1 MKADTSAET
10 SAFEQF
16 ALSPF
21 LQKTIDRIGFTQPT
35 PIQRDAIPL
44 VLEGKDVMGLA
55 QTGTGKTVAFV
66 LPLIQQLVASKEK
79 GIKAVILTPTRELAD
94 QVDEVVKQFLPRTGL
109 KSTTIYGGVSHRT
122 QMHALRSEPG
132 IIVACPGRLLDHVGA
147 GTIDLGEVSY
157 LVLDEA
163 DRMLDMGF
171 MPDIKKIIASLP
183 KERQTLMFSATM
195 PKEIAELSEQ
205 VLRDPMTV
213 RVKSDEP
220 VALVEHAMF
229 TVKKDEKQERFI
241 NFMKVQTEAVSV
253 VFTKMK
259 FTAKRL
265 GEQLTKAGVSGV
277 ALHGNL
283 SQAQRKRA
291 LQGFRDG
298 KYRVLIATDIA
309 SRGIDVQGITHVVN
323 YDMPDTLEAYIHR
336 TGRVGRASNTGEAIS
351 FVMRSDRDILRSVEK
366 WLKRPLERLNTDTDS
381 ESDMTEHEPEKKAP
395 RRANDRDAREGRRPQ
410 RKPRG
415 GRQEGARAERRS
427 PVRAR
432 GERSQDD
439 RDKRSSS
446 GERSERGERRDYRG
460 GSARSERTPRGR
472 APFRGARS
480 DKQPRG
486 NRSFRGQQDIDQS
499 ADYVYRESKPVFI
512 ERFEDD
518 GKRRG
523 PANRGQHRGGGEQRR
538 KSYDSEARTGRPNRG
553 EGARRSGGSKRPGA
567 TSERGQRGGRQ
578 GESTSRPRQRPA
590 GRGAPRRTPRRQSG
604 E

>member
-1 MKADTSAET
+1 MTGVFKADDSATT

-147 GTIDLGEVSY
+147 GTIDLSQVSY

-183 KERQTLMFSATM
+183 KDRQTLLFSATM

-205 VLRDPMTV
+205 VLRDPETV

-351 FVMRSDRDILRSVEK
+351 FVMRSDRDILRAVEK
-366 WLKRPLERLNTDTDS
+366 WLKRPLERLNTDTDTES
-381 ESDMTEHEPEKKAP
+381 ESMEQEPKKPTP
-395 RRANDRDAREGRRPQ
+395 RRARREDSREGRTQ
-410 RKPRG
+410 
-415 GRQEGARAERRS
+415 RRS
-427 PVRAR
+427 QGAHQ
-432 GERSQDD
+432 EKS
-439 RDKRSSS
+439 
-446 GERSERGERRDYRG
+446 RSERGSPARSKSARDDKRGERRTPNAERNDRRG
-460 GSARSERTPRGR
+460 RRGEAPRSERSSRGRQGPRG
-472 APFRGARS
+472 ATS
-480 DKQPRG
+480 DSKPKG
-486 NRSFRGQQDIDQS
+486 NRSFRGQQDIDPS
-499 ADYVYRESKPVFI
+499 AEYVYRESRPVFI
-512 ERFEDD
+512 DRFEE
-518 GKRRG
+518 GSERRRS
-523 PANRGQHRGGGEQRR
+523 ANRGQSRSGGGQRR
-538 KSYDSEARTGRPNRG
+538 ASYDGDARTGRPRRG
-553 EGARRSGGSKRPGA
+553 EGARRTGGAKRPSGGA
-567 TSERGQRGGRQ
+567 ERSQRGGRRS
-578 GESTSRPRQRPA
+578 ENSPRPSQRS
-590 GRGAPRRTPRRQSG
+590 GVRGAPRRTPRRQTA

>member
-1 MKADTSAET
+1 MTGVMKADTSAET

-35 PIQRDAIPL
+35 PIQRDAIPI

-220 VALVEHAMF
+220 VALV
-229 TVKKDEKQERFI
+229 
-241 NFMKVQTEAVSV
+241 
-253 VFTKMK
+253 
-259 FTAKRL
+259 
-265 GEQLTKAGVSGV
+265 
-277 ALHGNL
+277 
-283 SQAQRKRA
+283 
-291 LQGFRDG
+291 
-298 KYRVLIATDIA
+298 
-309 SRGIDVQGITHVVN
+309 
-323 YDMPDTLEAYIHR
+323 
-336 TGRVGRASNTGEAIS
+336 
-351 FVMRSDRDILRSVEK
+351 
-366 WLKRPLERLNTDTDS
+366 
-381 ESDMTEHEPEKKAP
+381 
-395 RRANDRDAREGRRPQ
+395 
-410 RKPRG
+410 
-415 GRQEGARAERRS
+415 
-427 PVRAR
+427 
-432 GERSQDD
+432 
-439 RDKRSSS
+439 
-446 GERSERGERRDYRG
+446 
-460 GSARSERTPRGR
+460 
-472 APFRGARS
+472 
-480 DKQPRG
+480 
-486 NRSFRGQQDIDQS
+486 
-499 ADYVYRESKPVFI
+499 
-512 ERFEDD
+512 
-518 GKRRG
+518 
-523 PANRGQHRGGGEQRR
+523 
-538 KSYDSEARTGRPNRG
+538 
-553 EGARRSGGSKRPGA
+553 
-567 TSERGQRGGRQ
+567 
-578 GESTSRPRQRPA
+578 
-590 GRGAPRRTPRRQSG
+590 
-604 E
+604 